1 MSGFAAGQSITP
13 SRAGISACWIHS
25 RTLLTYRVS
34 FTLRPHFI
42 HSNTM
47 ASTPIIW
54 WRCSYVRAMQFTVTT
69 IQQRGKYL
77 CSTIYDEDVH
87 LAELCHSPS
96 QTFHHGKYIG
106 SPIIWWRC
114 SFGQA
119 MPFTCHKHFNMA
131 STRALPLYDEDVHLT
146 ELCHSPV
153 TKLRNCSSGCFSFP
167 WSHPIS
173 LAMWLIWL
181 LSCYHLF
188 LCESPSALKTVFLM
202 ALEIKWGWYFDHVS
216 GSKCDNSVGLEW
228 SRITCDDWWW
238 LSWLQT

>member
-1 MSGFAAGQSITP
+1 MIKMFICP
-13 SRAGISACWIHS
+13 SYAIHCNN
-25 RTLLTYRVS
+25 
-34 FTLRPHFI
+34 
-42 HSNTM
+42 HSTM
-47 ASTPIIW
+47 WKVLVLHIIW
-54 WRCSYVRAMQFTVTT
+54 WRCSSSRAMPLTVTN
-69 IQQRGKYL
+69 IPPWQ
-77 CSTIYDEDVH
+77 VH
-87 LAELCHSPS
+87 
-96 QTFHHGKYIG
+96 G

-119 MPFTCHKHFNMA
+119 MPFTCHKHFNMT

-146 ELCHSPV
+146 ELCHSPF
-153 TKLRNCSSGCFSFP
+153 TKLRNFSSGCFSFP

-173 LAMWLIWL
+173 LAMWVMWLIWL

-228 SRITCDDWWW
+228 SRITCDDW
-238 LSWLQT
+238 